1 MLTLAVAP
9 SVCVFRHCVCL
20 PDGLLLGMFDTFTEI
35 SSVLALGTLLSFAT
49 EGVKTYIKVNKKG
62 KNKTNKE
69 TVLQGDSHMI
79 LCAFK
84 IQNPT

>member
-20 PDGLLLGMFDTFTEI
+20 PDGLLLGMFETFTEI

-49 EGVKTYIKVNKKG
+49 EGVVTFIKVNKK
-62 KNKTNKE
+62 
-69 TVLQGDSHMI
+69 V
-79 LCAFK
+79 
-84 IQNPT
+84 QNNRERVF